1 MFDHT
6 QILQGGV
13 PLKYLEVLKKEKIQ
27 PDNEEFYTI
36 KVYYTDGVN
45 RIFTGIPKVV
55 FDIYIKTLLADGR
68 TIASLQ
74 KPVLGAQLLT
84 MRSNQFW

>member
-27 PDNEEFYTI
+27 PDNE
-36 KVYYTDGVN
+36 
-45 RIFTGIPKVV
+45 
-55 FDIYIKTLLADGR
+55 
-68 TIASLQ
+68 
-74 KPVLGAQLLT
+74 
-84 MRSNQFW
+84 